1 MTDHVPQPGPPAQV
15 VRPGQPQSQP
25 RVAPKHPKPQNE
37 KIKPMPNRPIPTMGW
52 PAIWYKLM
60 LLLNQKHR
68 VPKVNTKEQRI
79 LDRQEAVAYLRE
91 MTDRVPCLSFAFW
104 NTKGGASKT
113 PTAVHA
119 AEVLSEYSRTLTVL
133 VDGNQAAGTCAARY
147 GLDYGDTVTTHQ
159 LARNIRDDEQ
169 LAHRDFRSQITQA
182 RPSAK
187 GVRVVSAE
195 SIVDDQRQLSGKGM
209 ARVLELM
216 SHNSEY
222 LVLDTGNNVVES
234 LARAIGAFADVFVF
248 TANAQND
255 ATRGNDTLRKIA
267 TTMDTLRKLGFEDK
281 VNNSVVVISNMP
293 SGKELDDY
301 RLYLNEVTL
310 DDKIKRQLEYKFDGK
325 FVGVPHDAHVA
336 RDGIVDLEALNWE
349 TLQAYIAVVS
359 AILEQS
365 PKLRTLA
372 SSQHQDDDYNLTAS
386 PSNGRSET

>member
-1 MTDHVPQPGPPAQV
+1 MTEQAPQPGPSAQV
-15 VRPGQPQSQP
+15 VRTGQPQP
-25 RVAPKHPKPQNE
+25 RVAPRRPVQQRKDRS
-37 KIKPMPNRPIPTMGW
+37 KPMPDRPIPAMGW
-52 PAIWYKLM
+52 QAGWYKLM
-60 LLLNQKHR
+60 CILGQRHR
-68 VPKVNTKEQRI
+68 VPRVGSKEQRV
-79 LDRQEAVAYLRE
+79 LDRQAGVAYLRSL
-91 MTDRVPCLSFAFW
+91 TDQVPSLSFAFW

-119 AEVLSEYSRTLTVL
+119 AEVLSEHSRTLTVL
-133 VDGNQAAGTCAARY
+133 IDGNQAAGTCAARY

-159 LARNIRDDEQ
+159 LSRNIREGEE
-169 LAHRDFRSQITQA
+169 LAHRDFKSQITLA

-216 SHNSEY
+216 GHNSEY
-222 LVLDTGNNVVES
+222 LVVDTGNNVVES
-234 LARAIGAFADVFVF
+234 LARSIGEYVDVFVF

-281 VNNSVVVISNMP
+281 VNHAVVVISNMP
-293 SGKELDDY
+293 KGKDLDDY

-310 DDKIKRQLEYKFDGK
+310 EDKVKRMLDHKFDGK

-336 RDGIVDLEALNWE
+336 RDGIVDLEALSWE
-349 TLQAYIAVVS
+349 TLQAYIEVVS

-365 PKLRTLA
+365 PKLRSLA
-372 SSQHQDDDYNLTAS
+372 SSQHEASNDDQTAS
-386 PSNGRSET
+386 PSDGRNQA